1 MADARLAEIIRN
13 CRNTT
18 ARTCGGYL
26 EPTATGQPGAYISTV
41 LLSTGSVDL
50 EQFPGYPF
58 EEDLDQGMAEIVS
71 YDRAECNDSY
81 IGQVNML
88 QASSFSGVNGAIW
101 GYDLAVDSR
110 IGKTHPVGR
119 IENIPIYSLI
129 PLRDATRQLF
139 GVADSRHFPPQ
150 EGAMVVC
157 AEKYRTSAVSDGNMW
172 IWCALGFAIAEDRD
186 NHACLFMED
195 TGIMSHSADEED
207 AVRRQ
212 ARREAQQDRLCG
224 LPVRREPGR
233 ALQED
238 LHRLEGVAHPE
249 EPRGLR
255 ARLRAL
261 RDAARRRVQEHRGGC
276 GYPRALDG
284 RLAGAGRLRA
294 GRRARLR
301 DQDPDRARDPGRPG
315 VAGFTIRRRAGEA
328 S

>member
-26 EPTATGQPGAYISTV
+26 EPTATGRPGAYISTV

-157 AEKYRTSAVSDGNMW
+157 AEKYRTSAVSDGTMW

-207 AVRRQ
+207 AVR
-212 ARREAQQDRLCG
+212 DRL
-224 LPVRREPGR
+224 
-233 ALQED
+233 D
-238 LHRLEGVAHPE
+238 
-249 EPRGLR
+249 
-255 ARLRAL
+255 ARLNRIAYAAYLCGENQGARYRKIYIGWKASHVPKNHVGCAL
-261 RDAARRRVQEHRGGC
+261 ACAPYVTL
-276 GYPRALDG
+276 P
-284 RLAGAGRLRA
+284 AGAFRNIAEDADILGLSTDDWLERVGL
-294 GRRARLR
+294 ARV
-301 DQDPDRARDPGRPG
+301 DEPAY
-315 VAGFTIRRRAGEA
+315 AIRTLTGPEIPAVQA
-328 S
+328 